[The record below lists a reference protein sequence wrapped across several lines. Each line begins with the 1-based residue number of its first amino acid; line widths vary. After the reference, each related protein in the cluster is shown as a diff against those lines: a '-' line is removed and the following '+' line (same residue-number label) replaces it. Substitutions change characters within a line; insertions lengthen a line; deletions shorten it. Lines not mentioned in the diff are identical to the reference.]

1 MLRLNKLTDY
11 AVVTLTRMAG
21 APGETFTTPRLAGE
35 TAVPIPTVAKL
46 MKQLSKGGLVSS
58 QRGATGGYMLGRPP
72 EQITVAEVIEVM
84 EGPISLTA
92 CVEGADDS
100 CSVVALC
107 PMSGNW
113 NKVNSVIHEALKGL
127 TLADMMPEEIDFVAL
142 AELSEG
148 TARKRADAR

>member
-21 APGETFTTPRLAGE
+21 APDETFTAPRLAGE

-46 MKQLSKGGLVSS
+46 MKQLGKGGLVSS
-58 QRGATGGYMLGRPP
+58 QRGATGGYTLSRAPT
-72 EQITVAEVIEVM
+72 QITVAEVIEAM

-100 CSVVALC
+100 CSVVSLC

-113 NKVNSVIHEALKGL
+113 NKVNKVIHEALKGL
-127 TLADMMPEEIDFVAL
+127 TLADMMPEQIDFVAL
-142 AELSEG
+142 ADMQAK
-148 TARKRADAR
+148 TAPKRADAR

>member
-11 AVVTLTRMAG
+11 AVVALTRMAG
-21 APGETFTTPRLAGE
+21 APEETFTAPRLSGE
-35 TAVPIPTVAKL
+35 TAVPVPTVAKL
-46 MKQLSKGGLVSS
+46 MKQLNKSGLVSS
-58 QRGATGGYMLGRPP
+58 QRGASGGYTLSRAP
-72 EQITVAEVIEVM
+72 ERITVAEVIEAM

-113 NKVNSVIHEALKGL
+113 NKVNRVIHQALKEL

-142 AELSEG
+142 AEV
-148 TARKRADAR
+148 TAETAPKRADAL

>member
-21 APGETFTTPRLAGE
+21 APGETFTAPRLAGE

-46 MKQLSKGGLVSS
+46 MKQLSKGGLVTS
-58 QRGATGGYMLGRPP
+58 QRGAAGGYTLSRQPGA
-72 EQITVAEVIEVM
+72 ITVAEVIEVM

-92 CVEGADDS
+92 CVEGADES

-113 NKVNSVIHEALKGL
+113 NKVNQVIHEALKGL
-127 TLADMMPEEIDFVAL
+127 TLADMMPEPIDFMNLPRVASG
-142 AELSEG
+142 A
-148 TARKRADAR
+148 APKRADAR